1 MLSSGEVF
9 GGSGAQIPYFVNLIW
24 VGAVLRLQADRVAP
38 DLRILWNDQRKEQT
52 VTADP
57 YSELGVSRNATEEEI
72 KKQYRKLAAKYHPD
86 KNPGDAKAE
95 ARFKSLNSA
104 NQVLGDKQKRALY
117 DEFGEQGLRD
127 GFDPNMARAYGRR
140 GPRSGMGGGGGG
152 FPGGINL
159 EDLMGGGGSASIG
172 DLFGDL
178 MGGVGG
184 ARRAAR
190 RRGED
195 IGAVVRVDFASAI
208 RGASVSVRVANI
220 AEDVTVRI
228 PPGAGAGDKV
238 RVGGH
243 GSPGVYGAP
252 AGDLVLEIAVSD
264 HPIFERDGL
273 DLSLDLPITVA
284 EAYSGAK
291 VRVPTIDGGVMLTVP
306 AGTQSGQSL
315 RLKGKGVKRQ
325 KKTGDLY
332 VTFMIHLPSD
342 DSRGIEQAV
351 KALGE
356 ETDMSERDKM
366 AL

>member
-1 MLSSGEVF
+1 M
-9 GGSGAQIPYFVNLIW
+9 A
-24 VGAVLRLQADRVAP
+24 
-38 DLRILWNDQRKEQT
+38 
-52 VTADP
+52 ADP

-86 KNPGDAKAE
+86 KNPDDPKAE

-104 NQVLGDKQKRALY
+104 NQVLGDKKKRALF

-127 GFDPNMARAYGRR
+127 GFDANMARAYGRR
-140 GPRSGMGGGGGG
+140 GPRGGGGGG

-159 EDLMGGGGSASIG
+159 EDLMGGGGGASIG

-184 ARRAAR
+184 SRRAAR
-190 RRGED
+190 RKGED

-208 RGASVSVRVANI
+208 RGASVTVRVANI

-252 AGDLVLEIAVSD
+252 PGDLVLEIAVSD

-273 DLSLDLPITVA
+273 DLSLDLPITVE

-291 VRVPTIDGGVMLTVP
+291 VRVPTIDGGVKLTVP

-342 DSRGIEQAV
+342 DSSGIKKAV
-351 KALGE
+351 ELLGE